1 MPHGTVLGVI
11 PRSTVYLI
19 LQPYHVKQDVGLL
32 QWPFHPNPSS
42 NPIKTLVAR
51 QWPTNNYYYEATYN
65 SDNSFIH
72 ASFEFHYMLALNEA
86 ITVTILYIR

>member
-11 PRSTVYLI
+11 PRSTAYLI
-19 LQPYHVKQDVGLL
+19 LQPYHVKQDVVLL

-51 QWPTNNYYYEATYN
+51 QWPTNYYYEATYN
-65 SDNSFIH
+65 SDNSFILYNY
-72 ASFEFHYMLALNEA
+72 YMLALNEA